1 MSTPTLV
8 APAYSDA
15 VTTITEEVTI
25 TPPAYADV
33 IATVEVTQV
42 TPTEKKKFPWWIFLL
57 IVLGVAVAWK
67 WQEQKQEQ
75 QPSS

>member
-42 TPTEKKKFPWWIFLL
+42 TPTEKKKFPWWIIPLL
-57 IVLGVAVAWK
+57 LGLGYIAFSGYK
-67 WQEQKQEQ
+67 EEEEY
-75 QPSS
+75 